1 MNNSLPIP
9 RTTLTEMV
17 SVYRQ
22 CETDIRQA
30 YRLLV
35 SAEQR
40 LKQVF
45 KPDSYLF
52 SLDRNQYRHYDRP
65 DETMAEIKK
74 DAWRALIDRLELRRV
89 LSVKRAE
96 ELDEQLRTGE
106 GLPEITEPSIIAM
119 LEGTLSQVNT
129 FIEEAVQEVF
139 EFLRPPGSRYKTN
152 TEYEVGKRAI
162 LSWVLNERWSGGK
175 WSVSWHSQ
183 QKLTALD
190 NVFHR
195 LDGSGRVKTHRGS
208 LVDAIEACGP
218 DGTGQTQYF
227 KFRCFHNRNLHLEFK
242 RMDLVARLNAVAG
255 GKRLKDQPPAS

>member
-1 MNNSLPIP
+1 MP

-22 CETDIRQA
+22 CETDIRHA
-30 YRLLV
+30 YSLLV

-45 KPDSYLF
+45 NPDSHLF

-96 ELDEQLRTGE
+96 ELDRQLRTGE
-106 GLPEITEPSIIAM
+106 GLPELTEQTIIAM

-162 LSWVLNERWSGGK
+162 LSWALNERRSGGK
-175 WSVSWHSQ
+175 WSVSHHYH

-195 LDGSGRVKTHRGS
+195 LDGCGTVKTHRGP
-208 LVDAIEACGP
+208 LVDAIEACGS
-218 DGTGQTQYF
+218 DGKGQTQYF
-227 KFRCFHNRNLHLEFK
+227 KFLCFHNRNLHLEFK
-242 RMDLVARLNAVAG
+242 RMDLVSRLNAVAG
-255 GKRLKDQPPAS
+255 GKRLKDQPSV